1 MADLIDTLPLIWAF
15 ATLFVVIDPIG
26 LAPIFV
32 ALTQGVEPQ
41 KRKAIGVRACIIAFV
56 VLALFGFFG
65 ESVLG
70 FAGISMPAFQI
81 AGGALL
87 FLTALEMLFELRAKR
102 RSSKGD
108 EIDDDDRDPSVFPL
122 ATPLIA
128 GPGAIASVILL
139 TNEAQ
144 GNFLQQI
151 SVILVMGAVVFTAF
165 ILFMLAGLMER
176 ALGQTG
182 ILVVSRVLGML
193 LAALAVQFILN
204 GLLGFSATLG

>member
-1 MADLIDTLPLIWAF
+1 MTDLIDTLPLIWAF

-32 ALTQGVEPQ
+32 ALNQGVEPQ

-108 EIDDDDRDPSVFPL
+108 
-122 ATPLIA
+122 
-128 GPGAIASVILL
+128 
-139 TNEAQ
+139 
-144 GNFLQQI
+144 
-151 SVILVMGAVVFTAF
+151 
-165 ILFMLAGLMER
+165 
-176 ALGQTG
+176 
-182 ILVVSRVLGML
+182 
-193 LAALAVQFILN
+193 
-204 GLLGFSATLG
+204 

>member
-32 ALTQGVEPQ
+32 ALTQGVEPK
-41 KRKAIGVRACIIAFV
+41 KRKAIGMRACMIAFV
-56 VLALFGFFG
+56 ILALFGFFG

-102 RSSKGD
+102 RSAKGD
-108 EIDDDDRDPSVFPL
+108 EDDQDPSVFPL

-128 GPGAIASVILL
+128 GPGAIASIILL

-144 GNFLQQI
+144 GDLLQQI
-151 SVILVMGAVVFTAF
+151 SVILVMGAVVLTAF

>member
-1 MADLIDTLPLIWAF
+1 MSELIDTLPLIWAF

-32 ALTQGVEPQ
+32 ALTQGIEPK
-41 KRKAIGVRACIIAFV
+41 KRQAIGMRACMIAFV
-56 VLALFGFFG
+56 ILALFGFFG

-81 AGGALL
+81 AGGVLL

-102 RSSKGD
+102 RSTKGD
-108 EIDDDDRDPSVFPL
+108 DVEDDDNDPSVFPL

-128 GPGAIASVILL
+128 GPGAIATVILL

-144 GNFLQQI
+144 GNLLQQI
-151 SVILVMGAVVFTAF
+151 SVIVVMGAVVLTAF
-165 ILFMLAGLMER
+165 ILFMLAGVMER

-204 GLLGFSATLG
+204 GLLGFSATLS

>member
-32 ALTQGVEPQ
+32 ALTQGVEPK
-41 KRKAIGVRACIIAFV
+41 KRKAIGMRACMIAFV
-56 VLALFGFFG
+56 ILALFGFFG

-102 RSSKGD
+102 RSAKGD
-108 EIDDDDRDPSVFPL
+108 EDDQDPSVFPL

-128 GPGAIASVILL
+128 GPGAIASIILL

-144 GNFLQQI
+144 GDLLQQI

-176 ALGQTG
+176 AVGQTG

>member
-1 MADLIDTLPLIWAF
+1 M
-15 ATLFVVIDPIG
+15 
-26 LAPIFV
+26 
-32 ALTQGVEPQ
+32 
-41 KRKAIGVRACIIAFV
+41 IAFV
-56 VLALFGFFG
+56 ILALFGFFG

-102 RSSKGD
+102 RSAKGD
-108 EIDDDDRDPSVFPL
+108 EDDQDPSVFPL

-128 GPGAIASVILL
+128 GPGAIASIILL

-144 GNFLQQI
+144 GNLLQQI

-165 ILFMLAGLMER
+165 VLFMLAGLMER

>member
-1 MADLIDTLPLIWAF
+1 MVNMIETLPLIWAF
-15 ATLFVVIDPIG
+15 ATLFVVMDPIG

-32 ALTQGVEPQ
+32 ALTQGIEPT
-41 KRKAIGVRACIIAFV
+41 KRKAIALRACVIAFV
-56 VLALFGFFG
+56 ILALFGFFG
-65 ESVLG
+65 DAVLG

-87 FLTALEMLFELRAKR
+87 FLTAMEMLFELR
-102 RSSKGD
+102 
-108 EIDDDDRDPSVFPL
+108 

-128 GPGAIASVILL
+128 GPGAIASIILL

-144 GNFLQQI
+144 GNLLQQI
-151 SVILVMGAVVFTAF
+151 SVIVVMGAVVLTTF
-165 ILFMLAGLMER
+165 ILFMLAGFMER

-204 GLLGFSATLG
+204 GLLGFSATFG

>member
-32 ALTQGVEPQ
+32 ALTQGVEPK
-41 KRKAIGVRACIIAFV
+41 KRKAIGMRACMIAFV
-56 VLALFGFFG
+56 ILALFGFFG

-102 RSSKGD
+102 RSAKGD
-108 EIDDDDRDPSVFPL
+108 EDDQDPSVFPL

-128 GPGAIASVILL
+128 GPGAIASIILL

-144 GNFLQQI
+144 GNLLQQI

-165 ILFMLAGLMER
+165 VLFMLAGLMER
-176 ALGQTG
+176 ALGQMG

>member
-32 ALTQGVEPQ
+32 ALTQGVEPK
-41 KRKAIGVRACIIAFV
+41 KRKAIGMRACMIAFV
-56 VLALFGFFG
+56 ILALFGFFG

-102 RSSKGD
+102 RSAKGD
-108 EIDDDDRDPSVFPL
+108 EDDQDPSVFPL

-128 GPGAIASVILL
+128 GPGAIASIILL

-144 GNFLQQI
+144 GNLLQQI

>member
-32 ALTQGVEPQ
+32 ALTQGVEPK
-41 KRKAIGVRACIIAFV
+41 KRKAIGMRACMIAFV
-56 VLALFGFFG
+56 ILALFGFFG

-102 RSSKGD
+102 RSAKGD
-108 EIDDDDRDPSVFPL
+108 EDDQDPSVFPL

-128 GPGAIASVILL
+128 GPGAIASIILL

-144 GNFLQQI
+144 GSLLQQI

-165 ILFMLAGLMER
+165 TLFMLAGLMER

-182 ILVVSRVLGML
+182 TLVVSRVLGML

>member
-32 ALTQGVEPQ
+32 ALTQGVEPK
-41 KRKAIGVRACIIAFV
+41 KRKAIGMRACMIAFV
-56 VLALFGFFG
+56 ILALFGFFG

-102 RSSKGD
+102 RSAKGD
-108 EIDDDDRDPSVFPL
+108 EDDQDPSVFPL

-128 GPGAIASVILL
+128 GPGAIASIILL

-144 GNFLQQI
+144 GNLLQQI
-151 SVILVMGAVVFTAF
+151 SVILVMGAVVFPAF
-165 ILFMLAGLMER
+165 VLFMLAGLMER

>member
-15 ATLFVVIDPIG
+15 ATLFVVVDPIG

-32 ALTQGVEPQ
+32 ALTQGVEPK
-41 KRKAIGVRACIIAFV
+41 KRKAIGMRACMIAFV
-56 VLALFGFFG
+56 ILALFGFFG

-102 RSSKGD
+102 RSAKGD
-108 EIDDDDRDPSVFPL
+108 EDDQDPSVFPL

-128 GPGAIASVILL
+128 GPGAIASIILL

-144 GNFLQQI
+144 GNLLQQI

-165 ILFMLAGLMER
+165 VLFMLAGLMER

>member
-32 ALTQGVEPQ
+32 ALTLGVESK
-41 KRKAIGVRACIIAFV
+41 KRKAIGMRACMIAFV
-56 VLALFGFFG
+56 ILALFGFFG

-102 RSSKGD
+102 RSAKGD
-108 EIDDDDRDPSVFPL
+108 EDDQDPSVFPL

-128 GPGAIASVILL
+128 GPGAIASIILL

-144 GNFLQQI
+144 GNLLQQI

-165 ILFMLAGLMER
+165 VLFMLAGLMER

>member
-1 MADLIDTLPLIWAF
+1 MIDTLPLIWAF

-32 ALTQGVEPQ
+32 ALTQGIEPK
-41 KRKAIGVRACIIAFV
+41 KRKAIGMRACMIAFV
-56 VLALFGFFG
+56 ILALFGFFG

-102 RSSKGD
+102 RSAKGD
-108 EIDDDDRDPSVFPL
+108 EDDQDPSVFPL

-128 GPGAIASVILL
+128 GPGAIASIILL

-144 GNFLQQI
+144 GNLLQQI

-165 ILFMLAGLMER
+165 VLFMLAGLMER